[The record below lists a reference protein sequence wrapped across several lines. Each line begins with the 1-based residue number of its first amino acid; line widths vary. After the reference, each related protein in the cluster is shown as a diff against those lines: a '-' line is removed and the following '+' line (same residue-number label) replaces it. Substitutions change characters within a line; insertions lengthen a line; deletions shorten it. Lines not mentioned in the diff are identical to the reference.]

1 MDAGRVYEIDV
12 DESSDAW
19 TGVSIANRF
28 AEFDNEGG
36 AKFKVAAQSFLD
48 GLSWLLYVLP
58 FLQRLGAK
66 VTACVEYAT
75 QIDTE
80 ETNDTI
86 AHVLHLEVVR
96 EDGKVVELD
105 QGRSTILTSLDGID
119 F

>member
-1 MDAGRVYEIDV
+1 MDTGRVYEIDV
-12 DESSDAW
+12 DESSDAR

-36 AKFKVAAQSFLD
+36 ARLEVATESSLD
-48 GLSWLLYVLP
+48 RPAWFLYVLP

-105 QGRSTILTSLDGID
+105 QGRSTILISLDGID